1 MIFVMS
7 DSTLETDASS
17 TDSFSDTV
25 AAAAAAAE
33 TVVVFGLVP
42 VSLVAV
48 LTEVAV
54 DEVVAVVDGTDT
66 EEVVASVVL
75 AVECDVAEE
84 TFDPSAAAAAPSVEG
99 PARFNLVTTLEYC
112 CISIT
117 AASNNT

>member
-17 TDSFSDTV
+17 TDSFSDSV
-25 AAAAAAAE
+25 AAGAAAE

-75 AVECDVAEE
+75 SVECDLAAE
-84 TFDPSAAAAAPSVEG
+84 TFVPSPAAAAPSVEG
-99 PARFNLVTTLEYC
+99 PARFNLVTTFEYC

>member
-1 MIFVMS
+1 MS

-17 TDSFSDTV
+17 TDSFSDSV
-25 AAAAAAAE
+25 AAGAAAE

-54 DEVVAVVDGTDT
+54 DEVVVDGTDT

-75 AVECDVAEE
+75 SVECDLAAE
-84 TFDPSAAAAAPSVEG
+84 TFVPSPAAAAPSVEG
-99 PARFNLVTTLEYC
+99 PARFNLVTTFEYC